1 MLKNER
7 SPLVGLKNT
16 RRRERVASATNLRRI
31 ASKEEYTPLRCG
43 PVLTL
48 HQEAYTK
55 TKAIF
60 SNLSPESKHITSSA

>member
-1 MLKNER
+1 MIRNER

-16 RRRERVASATNLRRI
+16 KRRERVASATNLRRMT
-31 ASKEEYTPLRCG
+31 SKEEYTPLRCG

-55 TKAIF
+55 TKAVF
-60 SNLSPESKHITSSA
+60 SHLSPTTQRTTSSA